1 MNRYIKIF
9 IGAIFLTAIVA
20 GYLGLTQGRART
32 LSQPDLQ
39 QTNGTTRTVQVTGSG
54 ELQVEPD
61 TARIRLGVQT
71 EAETAQAALNQN
83 STKMRKLIDTLE
95 EADIP
100 SDDIQ
105 TQTVRL
111 SPRYNFND
119 SNNSRTLDGFT
130 ASNIVEVRTQN
141 LEDIGTLLDQS
152 VKAGANTIENIS
164 FEVSNSETL
173 TDQVRETAVQNAR
186 HKAEEL
192 ANLTDATLGPV
203 LEIQETSNTPVPVNQ
218 QAEAPVQQ
226 AAAVPISPGSQ
237 SVRVNVQIT
246 WTLNTGNQ

>member
-9 IGAIFLTAIVA
+9 TGAIFFAALIA
-20 GYLGLTQGRART
+20 GYSGLTQGRART
-32 LSQPDLQ
+32 LSQSDSQ
-39 QTNGTTRTVQVTGSG
+39 QTDNTTRTVQVTGSG

-71 EAETAQAALNQN
+71 EADTAQAALNQN
-83 STKMRKLIDTLE
+83 STKMRTLINVLE
-95 EADIP
+95 KADVP

-111 SPRYNFND
+111 SPRYNRND
-119 SNNSRTLDGFT
+119 SNNTSTLVGFT

-141 LEDIGTLLDQS
+141 LEDLGTLLDQS
-152 VKAGANTIENIS
+152 VEAGANTIENVS

-173 TDQVRETAVQNAR
+173 ADQVRETAVQNAR

-192 ANLTDATLGPV
+192 ANLTNATLGQV
-203 LEIQETSNTPVPVNQ
+203 LKIQETSITPIPVNQ
-218 QAEAPVQQ
+218 QLEAPVQQ
-226 AAAVPISPGSQ
+226 TMVVPISPGSQ

-246 WTLNTGNQ
+246 WVLITSQ

>member
-20 GYLGLTQGRART
+20 GYFGMTQGRART
-32 LSQPDLQ
+32 LPQTSSQQIDD
-39 QTNGTTRTVQVTGSG
+39 TTRTVQVSGSG

-71 EAETAQAALNQN
+71 EADTAKAALNQN
-83 STKMRKLIDTLE
+83 STKMRTLINALE
-95 EADIP
+95 KADVS

-111 SPRYNFND
+111 SPRYNRNN
-119 SNNSRTLDGFT
+119 SNNSSTLVGFT
-130 ASNIVEVRTQN
+130 ASNIVEVRTKN
-141 LEDIGTLLDQS
+141 LENLGTLLDQS
-152 VKAGANTIENIS
+152 VEAGANTIENIS
-164 FEVSNSETL
+164 FEVSNSDTL
-173 TDQVRETAVQNAR
+173 ADQVRETAVQDAR

-192 ANLTDATLGPV
+192 AKLTNASLGSV
-203 LEIQETSNTPVPVNQ
+203 LKIQETSSTPVPVRQ
-218 QAEAPVQQ
+218 QVEAPVQQ
-226 AAAVPISPGSQ
+226 AAAVPISPGNQ

-246 WTLNTGNQ
+246 WVLITSQ

>member
-9 IGAIFLTAIVA
+9 IGAIFLTAFVA
-20 GYLGLTQGRART
+20 GYFGMTQGRART
-32 LSQPDLQ
+32 LSKADSQ
-39 QTNGTTRTVQVTGSG
+39 QINDTTRTVQVTGSG

-71 EAETAQAALNQN
+71 EADTAKAALNQN
-83 STKMRKLIDTLE
+83 STKMRTLINALE
-95 EADIP
+95 KADV
-100 SDDIQ
+100 SSNDIQ

-111 SPRYNFND
+111 SPRYDRNN
-119 SNNSRTLDGFT
+119 SNNSSTLVGFT

-141 LEDIGTLLDQS
+141 LEDLGKLLDQS
-152 VKAGANTIENIS
+152 VEAGANTIENIS
-164 FEVSNSETL
+164 FEVSNSDTL

-192 ANLTDATLGPV
+192 ANLTNATLGSV
-203 LEIQETSNTPVPVNQ
+203 LKIQETSSTPVPVRQ
-218 QAEAPVQQ
+218 QVEAPVQQ

-246 WTLNTGNQ
+246 WVLITSQ